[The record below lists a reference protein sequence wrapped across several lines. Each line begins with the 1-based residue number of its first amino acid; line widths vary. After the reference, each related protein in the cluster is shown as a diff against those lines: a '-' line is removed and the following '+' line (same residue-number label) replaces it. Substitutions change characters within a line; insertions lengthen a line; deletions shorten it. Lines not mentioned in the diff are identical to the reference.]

1 MTLEQYIMATRNA
14 MNVTKPVP
22 AIICKDGFTLS
33 VQANEYA
40 YCSPRWNDGGWH
52 KYEVGYPSERC
63 EELMPYI
70 DGEDSNPTQTVYGY
84 VPESIIMDVIN
95 RHGGFADLEAIQ

>member
-1 MTLEQYIMATRNA
+1 MTIEKYILSKRREDFPTH
-14 MNVTKPVP
+14 PVP
-22 AIICKDGFTLS
+22 AITCKDGFTLS
-33 VQANEYA
+33 VQANEFA
-40 YCSPRWNDGGWH
+40 YCSPRWNDGGWN

-84 VPESIIMDVIN
+84 VPECIIMDVIN
-95 RHGGFADLEAIQ
+95 RHGGSNDLEVAK